1 MKISEMRRFGRR
13 CAALG
18 FAVALCC
25 GAAARAG
32 ADVDAEALLTQM
44 MNADPALQ
52 SYRANVEF
60 SVGLYSFP
68 FLRKTVHGEAF
79 FKRPGSVELIFTDLP
94 AIAQRFRQLY
104 VGLGSPSEWQRK
116 FDVTATEQTIGGRTI
131 PTLILTP
138 KVDRRLKRV
147 EVSLDPRSSLP
158 TRFVWRYTDGAIRMT
173 QQIVE
178 VDGHSVVTSQAAD
191 IKLPGVHAFVNSR
204 LTNVQVNAAF
214 EDTVFTNP
222 HPLPAE

>member
-1 MKISEMRRFGRR
+1 MGCFVRR
-13 CAALG
+13 CLVLG
-18 FAVALCC
+18 LAVLLNC
-25 GAAARAG
+25 GLFARA
-32 ADVDAEALLTQM
+32 ATAPDAEALLAQM

-79 FKRPGSVELIFTDLP
+79 FKRPGHVQLVFSDLP
-94 AIAQRFRQLY
+94 AIAQRFRQVY
-104 VGLGSPSEWQRK
+104 VGLGSPAEWQRK
-116 FDVTATEQTIGGRTI
+116 FDISASEATVGGQTVPKLT
-131 PTLILTP
+131 LTP

-147 EVSLDPRSSLP
+147 DVYLDPRSSLP
-158 TRFVWRYTDGAIRMT
+158 TTFVWRYSDGTIRMT

-178 VDGHSVVTSQAAD
+178 VDGHSVVTAQAAD
-191 IKLPGVHAFVNSR
+191 IKLPGVHAFVNSH

-214 EDTVFTNP
+214 EDSVFTKVRP
-222 HPLPAE
+222 APAE